1 MSIRAT
7 SAVSAAVA
15 AITLSACG
23 SLLDPD
29 RCSLGVSQL
38 LHPGD
43 VDTLHEPYVAVL
55 GRTRFAPDIVDSAAI
70 VFTGKGWKRPLIK
83 TYGPDGTLG
92 TEGPVRVVDADDAMS
107 ISSTISVLLRSAGV
121 WQVQVRDPATGC
133 GRDLS
138 ILIVEQAAVGVG

>member
-1 MSIRAT
+1 MTIRAT
-7 SAVSAAVA
+7 LALMGAVA
-15 AITLSACG
+15 ITVSACG

-43 VDTLHEPYVAVL
+43 LDTLHEPYVAVL
-55 GRTRFAPDIVDSAAI
+55 GRTRFAPDIVDSAAL
-70 VFTGKGWKRPLIK
+70 VFTGKGWKRPVIE
-83 TYGPDGTLG
+83 TYGPDGALG
-92 TEGPVRVVDADDAMS
+92 TEGPVRVLDADDAMS

-121 WQVQVRDPATGC
+121 WQVRVRDLTTGC

-138 ILIVEQAAVGVG
+138 ILIVDKTAAGAR

>member
-1 MSIRAT
+1 MAIRAT
-7 SAVSAAVA
+7 LAVMAAVA
-15 AITLSACG
+15 ITVSACG

-43 VDTLHEPYVAVL
+43 LDTLHEPYVAVL
-55 GRTRFAPDIVDSAAI
+55 GPTRFAPDIVDSAAI

-83 TYGPDGTLG
+83 TYGPDGVLG
-92 TEGPVRVVDADDAMS
+92 TEGPVRVLDADDAMS

-121 WQVQVRDPATGC
+121 WQIRVRDPASGC

-138 ILIVEQAAVGVG
+138 ILIKERPAAGMG

>member
-1 MSIRAT
+1 MTVRA
-7 SAVSAAVA
+7 SLAVMGAL

-23 SLLDPD
+23 SLLDPG

-43 VDTLHEPYVAVL
+43 LDTLREPYVAVM
-55 GRTRFAPDIVDSAAI
+55 GRTRFPPDIVDSAAI
-70 VFTGKGWKRPLIK
+70 VFNGKGWKRPVLQA
-83 TYGPDGTLG
+83 YGPDGVVG
-92 TEGPVRVVDADDAMS
+92 TDGPVRVLDADDAMS

-121 WQVQVRDPATGC
+121 WQIRVRDTSTGC

-138 ILIVEQAAVGVG
+138 ILVVEDTAATVG

>member
-1 MSIRAT
+1 MTMRAT
-7 SAVSAAVA
+7 FAMTVA
-15 AITLSACG
+15 IAISMTACG
-23 SLLDPD
+23 SVLDPD
-29 RCSLGVSQL
+29 RCSLGVTQQ

-43 VDTLHEPYVAVL
+43 SETLHEPYVAVL

-70 VFTGKGWKRPLIK
+70 VLTGKGWKRPVIK
-83 TYGPDGTLG
+83 TYGPDGLLG

-121 WQVQVRDPATGC
+121 WQVRLRDPTTGC

-138 ILIVEQAAVGVG
+138 ILIVEKNAAGVG